1 MGTQAI
7 EAASQ
12 QRRPA
17 IQLTT
22 AQWAL
27 RRGLSF
33 RREDA
38 STVLAQTDQLPRST
52 IVEGSRVKSRAA
64 GRACAAAGA
73 CILCLLIGAM
83 ENGLCGEGK
92 ARAQAITAPTKVAQA
107 SQFAPDREQRQTL
120 EPEEERGG
128 AEALAGALTS
138 KLRAELDAARSDA
151 EAVEIRQRQALNQ
164 ERHRADTLAHELA
177 TLRAELDTAKAI
189 RQQPVQAI
197 DAGIRQ
203 TQGLEQAG
211 VDQEQALEQERG
223 RADNLARE
231 LASVRAEFDKARTAG
246 SPGAEAA
253 QAAVAAVEQKQAAER
268 ELEQQRDKAEAVA
281 RELTSLRAELDAA
294 RAATPAAVQ
303 IAEAA
308 TIEQKR
314 AFEKERGRTETLT
327 RELASVRKQA
337 EERSMRLAAAH
348 AEVLQVM
355 ETNRAVAAE
364 QKQALASEHKR
375 ADALARE
382 LASMRDQ
389 LETANRQLAAL
400 STSRALP
407 SREPAVDSPRERVAE
422 SSSSTTERKSRL
434 RQQISGQTAVS
445 ISERSSASEPPPP
458 EAQSAARDPT
468 SELRPKVTMMAERST
483 SASAASRSLV
493 DETRLLARASALL
506 RQADISGARTLLE
519 HALEH
524 GSARA
529 AFMLAETYDA
539 RVLQSWGARGIP
551 GDPAKARELYERAQ
565 AGGIDD
571 AKERIKTLK

>member
-38 STVLAQTDQLPRST
+38 STVLAQTDQLPRSK

-64 GRACAAAGA
+64 GRACRAAGA

-92 ARAQAITAPTKVAQA
+92 ARAQPFTAPTKVAQA
-107 SQFAPDREQRQTL
+107 PQFAPDWEQQQTL

-128 AEALAGALTS
+128 AVALADALTS

-177 TLRAELDTAKAI
+177 TLRAELDTAKAV
-189 RQQPVQAI
+189 RQQSVQAI
-197 DAGIRQ
+197 DAGISQ
-203 TQGLEQAG
+203 T
-211 VDQEQALEQERG
+211 QALEQERG

-231 LASVRAEFDKARTAG
+231 LASVRAELDKARTAG

-314 AFEKERGRTETLT
+314 AFEKERSRTETLT

-407 SREPAVDSPRERVAE
+407 SREPAFDSPRERVAD
-422 SSSSTTERKSRL
+422 SSSSTTEGKSRL

-445 ISERSSASEPPPP
+445 NSERSSASEPPPP
-458 EAQSAARDPT
+458 EAQSAAREST
-468 SELRPKVTMMAERST
+468 SELRPKVTMMAEQST

-493 DETRLLARASALL
+493 DETRLLARANALL

-571 AKERIKTLK
+571 AKERIKALK

>member
-1 MGTQAI
+1 
-7 EAASQ
+7 
-12 QRRPA
+12 
-17 IQLTT
+17 
-22 AQWAL
+22 
-27 RRGLSF
+27 
-33 RREDA
+33 
-38 STVLAQTDQLPRST
+38 
-52 IVEGSRVKSRAA
+52 
-64 GRACAAAGA
+64 
-73 CILCLLIGAM
+73 LIGAIA
-83 ENGLCGEGK
+83 NGLCGEGK
-92 ARAQAITAPTKVAQA
+92 ARAQAFTAPTKVAQA
-107 SQFAPDREQRQTL
+107 SQFAPDWEQRQTL
-120 EPEEERGG
+120 EPEEERGE

-177 TLRAELDTAKAI
+177 MLRAELDTAKAVC
-189 RQQPVQAI
+189 QEPVQAI
-197 DAGIRQ
+197 DAGISQ
-203 TQGLEQAG
+203 T
-211 VDQEQALEQERG
+211 QALEQERG
-223 RADNLARE
+223 RADTLARE
-231 LASVRAEFDKARTAG
+231 LGSVRAELDKARTAG

-253 QAAVAAVEQKQAAER
+253 QAAVAAVEQKQTAER
-268 ELEQQRDKAEAVA
+268 ELEQRRDKAEAVA

-314 AFEKERGRTETLT
+314 AFEKERSRTETLT

-348 AEVLQVM
+348 AEVLHVM

-364 QKQALASEHKR
+364 QKQALANEHKR

-400 STSRALP
+400 STSRALL

-422 SSSSTTERKSRL
+422 SSSSTTEGKSRL

-458 EAQSAARDPT
+458 EARSAAREPT
-468 SELRPKVTMMAERST
+468 SELRPEVTMMAEQST

-493 DETRLLARASALL
+493 DETRLLARANALL

-551 GDPAKARELYERAQ
+551 SDPAKARELYERAQ
-565 AGGIDD
+565 AGGIED
-571 AKERIKTLK
+571 ANERIKTLK

>member
-151 EAVEIRQRQALNQ
+151 EALEIRQRQALNQ

-177 TLRAELDTAKAI
+177 TLRAELDTAKAV
-189 RQQPVQAI
+189 RQEPVQAI
-197 DAGIRQ
+197 DAGISQ
-203 TQGLEQAG
+203 T
-211 VDQEQALEQERG
+211 QALEQERG

-231 LASVRAEFDKARTAG
+231 LGSVRAELDKARTAG

-348 AEVLQVM
+348 AEVLQVT

-364 QKQALASEHKR
+364 QEQALASEHKR